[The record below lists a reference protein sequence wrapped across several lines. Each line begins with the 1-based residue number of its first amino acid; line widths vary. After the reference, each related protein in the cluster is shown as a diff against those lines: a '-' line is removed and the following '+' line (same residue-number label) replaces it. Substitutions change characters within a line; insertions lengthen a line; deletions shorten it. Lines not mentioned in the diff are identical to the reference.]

1 MQHTSFEVTYMY
13 GTLASSQSM
22 GRCVITSIGE
32 MFPAITHN
40 LNITKPQMSMILN
53 DCFYKKHNDNI
64 KQQNIKTAQVPTDIS
79 NMQ

>member
-1 MQHTSFEVTYMY
+1 MCDKIQLIDYNKLNINIGVKMQHTSFEVTYMY

-40 LNITKPQMSMILN
+40 LHETEQHMSMTL
-53 DCFYKKHNDNI
+53 CKSSH
-64 KQQNIKTAQVPTDIS
+64 
-79 NMQ
+79 

>member
-40 LNITKPQMSMILN
+40 LHETEQHMSMTL
-53 DCFYKKHNDNI
+53 CKSSH
-64 KQQNIKTAQVPTDIS
+64 
-79 NMQ
+79 